1 MEIGKI
7 IFWLG
12 LGITFVGLL
21 IWLGAKIGIPFGKLP
36 GDFQW
41 SGESYGVYFPIVSSI
56 VISILL
62 TIGLNVVLWL
72 FRK

>member
-7 IFWLG
+7 LFWVG
-12 LGITFVGLL
+12 LGITIVGLL
-21 IWLGAKIGIPFGKLP
+21 IWLGAKLGIPFGKLP

-62 TIGLNVVLWL
+62 TIGLNVILWL